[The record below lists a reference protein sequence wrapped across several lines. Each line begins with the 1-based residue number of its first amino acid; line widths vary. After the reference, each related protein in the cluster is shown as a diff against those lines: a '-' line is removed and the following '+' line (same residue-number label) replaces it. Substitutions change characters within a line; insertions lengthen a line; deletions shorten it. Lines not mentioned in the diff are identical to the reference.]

1 MSFLTICLVCLIGC
15 NRKSSEKVIAQVYD
29 QKLTESQIQTELD
42 RVKITDDSLSFIE
55 AYISNWVNQQ
65 VLVYN
70 AKNENLLDK
79 SLIEN
84 KVNNYRNQLL
94 VHHYQNYL
102 IKKQLDTVVTDSEI
116 EEYYLS
122 HKPDFQLKDYL
133 VKVLYIK
140 VSEDAPDIEKLS
152 KWYRLNADTDEED
165 IIQYAGIYATNFY
178 FDKNNWI
185 YFDEITKEIPLTDI
199 NKDRFITKKSDI
211 KFNENNYYYFLNIID
226 YKLKNAVS
234 PIEFERDNI
243 KERIL
248 NKRILKM
255 RESINSELLKKAENE
270 NAIKIY

>member
-1 MSFLTICLVCLIGC
+1 MSFLTICLVCLFGC
-15 NRKSSEKVIAQVYD
+15 NSKSSGKVIAQVYD